1 MESGVMCNVLQC
13 QMRCALFILMW
24 LWYRIRCNVEYV
36 RYGVM
41 LRHAMSRMVWN
52 VVMQCGIMV
61 WYIWNMVV
69 CCDARCEMWL
79 WNTER
84 CEMVWRHRHGGVMR
98 NDGWNAVWDVYC
110 GLECLLWDS
119 DVQFVFGCDVR
130 GVVLC
135 GHDVEWC
142 TEMWNVVWSVYVKCG
157 AMWNVAVSD
166 MVSDRN
172 AKCVKWNM
180 AWCGMWCPGMCNVLR
195 DDRCG
200 KWCYVLSDVVV

>member
-1 MESGVMCNVLQC
+1 
-13 QMRCALFILMW
+13 
-24 LWYRIRCNVEYV
+24 
-36 RYGVM
+36 M

-98 NDGWNAVWDVYC
+98 NDGWNAVCDVYC

-119 DVQFVFGCDVR
+119 DVQFVFECGDAR

-142 TEMWNVVWSVYVKCG
+142 TEMWNVVWCQYMSNVVRCG
-157 AMWNVAVSD
+157 MLQFQTWCRIEMQNVWSGIWRGVECGVLVCAMCCAMSDVENDAMCCQMWWCNAMWN
-166 MVSDRN
+166 M
-172 AKCVKWNM
+172 
-180 AWCGMWCPGMCNVLR
+180 LR
-195 DDRCG
+195 CLMYG
-200 KWCYVLSDVVV
+200 VE